1 MMFGLRNKN
10 GSCWINAA
18 LQGIFRIPDLQSRFS
33 DGDEDTSNAVESCLA
48 ELWGSHGEEGLKAFY
63 ECVKVSPNMP
73 AGEDIGDSHE
83 LLKFLCDKVPVLD
96 KLVRFKV
103 AHTLRCTNPGCSHS
117 DTQHDSVTEFTIT
130 PSKPKQSISEAIAEA
145 VQPQTVPDWTCDT
158 CRHKGCVR
166 QLLLASF
173 PQVLMFHMSSPQSTT
188 TYSAQLVLNGMKYA
202 LFAVVC
208 FNGGHWYTYGRNLP
222 PGQPWAEYN
231 DATVRT
237 YDATFFPLAD
247 TMRLLMYYRIQE

>member
-33 DGDEDTSNAVESCLA
+33 DGDEDPESTVESCLA

-103 AHTLRCTNPGCSHS
+103 AHTLRCANPGCTHS
-117 DTQHDSVTEFTIT
+117 DTTHDSVTEFTIT

-145 VQPQTVPDWTCDT
+145 VQPQTVSDWVCDT
-158 CRHKGCVR
+158 CKRKGCVR

-173 PQVLMFHMSSPQSTT
+173 PQVLMFHMSSPQTTT

>member
-33 DGDEDTSNAVESCLA
+33 DGDEDLNNPVESCLA

-83 LLKFLCDKVPVLD
+83 LLKFLCDKVPFLD

-103 AHTLRCTNPGCSHS
+103 AHTTRCTSCGHTLTN
-117 DTQHDSVTEFTIT
+117 HDSVTEFTIA
-130 PSKPKQSISEAIAEA
+130 PSKPKQSISDAIAEA
-145 VQPQTVPDWTCDT
+145 VQPQTVPDWTCDA
-158 CRHKGCVR
+158 CKHKGCVR

-173 PQVLMFHMSSPQSTT
+173 PQVLMFHMSSTETTT

-208 FNGGHWYTYGRNLP
+208 FNGGHWHTYGRNLP
-222 PGQPWAEYN
+222 PGQPWADYN
-231 DATVRT
+231 DAIVRT
-237 YDATFFPLAD
+237 YDPTFFPLAD